1 MNFSD
6 ARKIAKICSQHSN
19 RYSADEIRYD
29 VIASAILDAHN
40 QGYDKGY
47 DDGREKEPNW
57 RKIYAGQF
65 MQSLLITGDS
75 CPYKELIKLAYEM
88 ADKMIEE
95 DLKI

>member
-1 MNFSD
+1 MTFND
-6 ARKIAKICSQHSN
+6 ARKIAKNCVLHSN
-19 RYSADEIRYD
+19 GYLERETRDD

-40 QGYDKGY
+40 KGYDKGY
-47 DDGREKEPNW
+47 DYGREKEPDW

-75 CPYKELIKLAYEM
+75 CPYKELIKIAYEM